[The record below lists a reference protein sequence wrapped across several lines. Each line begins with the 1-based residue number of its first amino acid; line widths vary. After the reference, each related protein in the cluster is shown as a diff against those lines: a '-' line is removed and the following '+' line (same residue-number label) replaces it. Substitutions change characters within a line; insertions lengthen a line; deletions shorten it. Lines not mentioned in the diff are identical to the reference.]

1 MNDQMIENS
10 DAQEER
16 SQLDVLDNLD
26 IAMLRKAAKVLN
38 IQAQRDW
45 DKGDFVAAIK
55 AKQEQKTAADVVFDN
70 ALGPK
75 PGHAR
80 IVLHRDPTPGHK
92 NGPVQCGV
100 NGRLLHIPRG
110 VEVDIPIPHMRAL
123 ESARA
128 TITRQQQ
135 GNSRDNPSGLYKD
148 EELMSY
154 PFQLVAIT
162 PGGTFS
168 NPNDSRQVQARA
180 AQAFADVFQRYPT
193 GGELAKWNDAQI
205 NNRAK

>member
-1 MNDQMIENS
+1 MNDQMIDNS
-10 DAQEER
+10 DAQDER
-16 SQLDVLDNLD
+16 SQLDVLNDLD

-55 AKQEQKTAADVVFDN
+55 AKQEQKTAPDVVFDN

-92 NGPVQCGV
+92 NSPVQCGV

-110 VEVDIPIPHMRAL
+110 IEVDIPIPHMRAL
-123 ESARA
+123 ENAKS
-128 TITRQQQ
+128 TQVRQQQ
-135 GNSRDNPSGLYKD
+135 GSTRENPSGIYKD
-148 EELMSY
+148 EEHMSY
-154 PFQLVAIT
+154 PFQLISIT
-162 PGGTFS
+162 PGGKFDNST
-168 NPNDSRQVQARA
+168 DSRTTQAIA
-180 AQAFADVFQRYPT
+180 AQKFADVFGRYPT
-193 GGELAKWNDAQI
+193 GGELAKWNDAKI
-205 NNRAK
+205 NNQAK

>member
-1 MNDQMIENS
+1 MTEQMIENS

-16 SQLDVLDNLD
+16 SQLDVLDDLD

-45 DKGDFVAAIK
+45 DKGDYVAAIK
-55 AKQEQKTAADVVFDN
+55 AKQEQKTAPDVVFDS
-70 ALGPK
+70 AQGPK

-92 NGPVQCGV
+92 NGPVQVGV

-110 VEVDIPIPHMRAL
+110 IEVDIPIPHMRAL
-123 ESARA
+123 ESAKA

-135 GNSRDNPSGLYKD
+135 GSSRENPSGLYKD

-154 PFQLVAIT
+154 PFQLLAIT
-162 PGGTFS
+162 PGEFK
-168 NPNDSRQVQARA
+168 NPTDSRTVQAVA
-180 AQAFADVFQRYPT
+180 AQKFADLFGRYPT
-193 GGELAKWNDAQI
+193 GGELAKWQDAKI
-205 NNRAK
+205 NNNAK